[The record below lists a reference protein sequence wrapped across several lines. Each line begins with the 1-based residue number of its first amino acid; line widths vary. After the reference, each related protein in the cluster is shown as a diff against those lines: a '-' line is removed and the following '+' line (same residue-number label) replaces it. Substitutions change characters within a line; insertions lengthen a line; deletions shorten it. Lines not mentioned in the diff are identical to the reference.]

1 MRRLSVMKKL
11 LLSYI
16 LLVLVIT
23 ILIGLYMLPVQ
34 LTKMEQNL
42 EAKISWTCQ
51 LLAADSDITEELDAG
66 FFSQQVIQKL
76 DSLYN
81 SAADIDYIVIA
92 DKNGR
97 RLYHPDHTLINNT
110 FSGGDEQDILKGSTP
125 YITTRQGNTDV
136 QKRAFHAI
144 SSNGTIRGFVMVS
157 ASLDTIHK
165 EQSRILLHFLTI
177 LLLILAVGIILSYLI
192 SKSIRKSLLGF
203 EPGTFAKMYLQRE
216 EILDNLNEGILA
228 VDTQHRYLYMNQ
240 SAGHFFEG
248 NSLPEDF
255 PLLPEINRCI
265 QTGTAQSGLLL
276 ELQQNTLLIHLV
288 PILKFGVNDGV
299 LIIVRDRTEVL
310 RLTEQLTGT
319 NHVIE
324 ALRANTHE
332 YLNKLHVISGLLQI
346 GEVKEAIA
354 FISNVSSDIDNGYR
368 TVVRQIHNRT
378 IAALILGK
386 QSHAKELNIQFILR
400 KDSFL
405 EEHISCLSTQELV
418 TIIGNLLENAF
429 DAVKNVPALRQVELF
444 IRSTEQGLT
453 ISVDDTGCGM
463 TETQLQKIY
472 DEQYTT
478 KGDGHGVGLRLIQEI
493 IHKHKGYME
502 IESEPEEV
510 SSFII
515 NFEH

>member
-1 MRRLSVMKKL
+1 MRKLSIMKKL

-23 ILIGLYMLPVQ
+23 ILIGLYMLPIQ
-34 LTKMEQNL
+34 LTGMEQNL
-42 EAKISWTCQ
+42 ENKISWTCQ
-51 LLAADSDITEELDAG
+51 LLAADSDISKGLDAG

-81 SAADIDYIVIA
+81 SEEDIDYIVIA
-92 DKNGR
+92 DKSSR
-97 RLYHPDHTLINNT
+97 RLYHPNHTLINNT
-110 FSGGDEQDILKGSTP
+110 FSGGDEQDILKGAAP

-144 SSNGTIRGFVMVS
+144 NSNGTIQGFVMVS
-157 ASLDTIHK
+157 ASLNTIHK
-165 EQSRILLHFLTI
+165 EQTRILFHFFTI
-177 LLLILAVGIILSYLI
+177 LLFILIIGIVLSYLI

-203 EPGTFAKMYLQRE
+203 EPNTFAKMYLQRE

-228 VDTQHRYLYMNQ
+228 LDTQQRYVYMNQ
-240 SAGHFFEG
+240 SAKQFFQG
-248 NSLPEDF
+248 KSLPKDF
-255 PLLPEINRCI
+255 PLFPEINRCI
-265 QTGTAQSGLLL
+265 QTGKVQSGLLL
-276 ELQQNTLLIHLV
+276 ELQQHTLLVHLV
-288 PILKFGVNDGV
+288 PIFKFGVNDGV
-299 LIIVRDRTEVL
+299 LIIARDRTEVL
-310 RLTEQLTGT
+310 QLAEQLTGT

-346 GEVKEAIA
+346 GEIREAIA
-354 FISNVSSDIDNGYR
+354 FISNVSSDIDNGYQ

-386 QSHAKELNIQFILR
+386 QSHAKELNIQFVLR

-405 EEHISCLSTQELV
+405 EKHTSCLSTKELV

-429 DAVKNVPALRQVELF
+429 DAVKTVQTLRQVELF
-444 IRSTEQGLT
+444 IYSTEQGIT

-463 TETQLQKIY
+463 TKTQLQKIY
-472 DEQYTT
+472 DGQYTT
-478 KGDGHGVGLRLIQEI
+478 KGEGHGIGLRLIQQI
-493 IHKHKGYME
+493 IHKHNGYME
-502 IESEPEEV
+502 IESELGEG

-515 NFEH
+515 NLEH